1 MARTTHSI
9 PHRRVKRWLSAAF
22 CLLAFG
28 SVWLMTPQ
36 SLEMTAAQSNSSKA
50 DCAFLQ
56 NPETVNE
63 VMARHR
69 EDVALATTTVTEQL
83 TWSDE
88 LALVPPG
95 EIPRRN
101 YVDEILFT
109 RMAQDNIA
117 SAPLCTDEEFIRRVT
132 LDLTGRIPAAA
143 DVTKFVSDK
152 SANKRDTLV
161 DALIAA
167 PEFTDKWTMFFGDLY
182 RNSARGANVNRFTN
196 GRDAFN
202 RFIKESI
209 AANKSYAVMVRE
221 MLAANGDS
229 FLTGPP
235 NFLVGGIV
243 PMGPVQDVMDGQ
255 AVITSSMLLGVNA
268 LDCLY
273 CHDGAGHLDEV
284 NLWGKDRTRAEAWGM
299 AAFFART
306 DMQRT
311 VVNPRFQNF
320 VKFIVSE
327 KAAGEYQLNTDSGN
341 RTPRKPHAGQTTI
354 APRYIFNGASLNAG
368 ETRRQAL
375 ARLITADRQFAR
387 ATVNYLWEK
396 LMVEALVSPSDAFDP
411 ARLDSQTK
419 LPAGWTLQPANPQLL
434 EALTDD
440 FIKSDY
446 NLRTLLARI
455 AKSSAYQL
463 SAQYPGNW
471 NLSLV
476 PYYARKYVRRLDAE
490 EIHDAVVKATGV
502 ATSYQL
508 RDTFAQPT
516 TTVNWAM
523 QFPDTVEPRGNV
535 PVQTFL
541 NSFIRGD
548 RDVKPRSRDASI
560 LQALNLMNHTFVTQ
574 RIHQRDA
581 GSNVA
586 RLLANNALKPEEIIG
601 ELYLATLARAP
612 QPDEVTSLLTLYQEQ
627 SRTAAT
633 EAIQWVLL
641 NKIDFIFNY

>member
-1 MARTTHSI
+1 MKRILTTT
-9 PHRRVKRWLSAAF
+9 F
-22 CLLAFG
+22 CLLVLG
-28 SVWLMTPQ
+28 SGWLMTPNVFRRA
-36 SLEMTAAQSNSSKA
+36 AAQSDDTPFNSTSSA
-50 DCAFLQ
+50 PSVRNDCSYLQ
-56 NPETVNE
+56 NPETFTE
-63 VMARHR
+63 AMARHR
-69 EDVALATTTVTEQL
+69 EEVALATTTVTEQL

-88 LALVPPG
+88 LALVPPND
-95 EIPRRN
+95 IPRRN
-101 YVDEILFT
+101 YIDEILFT
-109 RMAQDNIA
+109 RMAQDNVA
-117 SAPLCTDEEFIRRVT
+117 SAPLATDEEFIRRVT

-143 DVTKFVSDK
+143 DVTKFVNDK
-152 SANKRDTLV
+152 SASKQDALV
-161 DALIAA
+161 DALIAT
-167 PEFTDKWTMFFGDLY
+167 PEFIDKWTMFFGDLY

-202 RFIKESI
+202 RFIKESLT
-209 AANKSYAVMVRE
+209 ANKSYAVMVRE

-229 FLTGPP
+229 FQTGPP

-255 AVITSSMLLGVNA
+255 AVITSSILLGVNA

-273 CHDGAGHLDEV
+273 CHDGASHLDEV

-306 DMQRT
+306 DMGRT
-311 VVNPRFQNF
+311 QAIAGRFPNF

-327 KAAGEYQLNTDSGN
+327 KPDGEYQLNTDSGN
-341 RTPRKPHAGQTTI
+341 RTPRTPHEGQPTI
-354 APRYIFNGASLNAG
+354 APRYIFNGGGLNAG

-375 ARLITADRQFAR
+375 ARLVTADRQFAR

-411 ARLDSQTK
+411 ARLDPQAK

-440 FIKSDY
+440 FIESNY
-446 NLRTLLARI
+446 NLRALLARI

-463 SAQYPGNW
+463 SAQYPGSW
-471 NLSLV
+471 NLTLV

-502 ATSYQL
+502 ATSYPL
-508 RDTFAQPT
+508 RDTFGQAT

-523 QFPDTVEPRGNV
+523 QLPDTVEPRANV
-535 PVQTFL
+535 SVQTFL
-541 NSFIRGD
+541 NGFIRGD

-560 LQALNLMNHTFVTQ
+560 LQALNLMNHPFVLQ

-586 RLLANNALKPEEIIG
+586 RLLANDALKPEEIIR
-601 ELYLATLARAP
+601 ELYLATLSRAP
-612 QPDEVTSLLTLYQEQ
+612 LPDETTSLLALYQEQ

-633 EAIQWVLL
+633 EAVQWVLL